1 MNDPLG
7 VKLLSYLSLP
17 GVKLLS
23 CLSLQFSYLN
33 EHKFRYSFSDINNP
47 MCVWVCLWNWTWDH
61 IFFLCTFILLFLLK
75 GLNSSITSL
84 RHFIEPNISYA
95 KNKDLAIIHLW
106 CPHESGMWGR
116 GLVLTFV
123 TCLWILFLSNQSIVN
138 FCRRWE

>member
-47 MCVWVCLWNWTWDH
+47 MCVCVGLSVELNLRPH
-61 IFFLCTFILLFLLK
+61 FFSLHSHSFVSAERSKLFDNLTETF
-75 GLNSSITSL
+75 
-84 RHFIEPNISYA
+84 H
-95 KNKDLAIIHLW
+95 
-106 CPHESGMWGR
+106 
-116 GLVLTFV
+116 
-123 TCLWILFLSNQSIVN
+123 
-138 FCRRWE
+138 